1 MEKSVAVR
9 TPGKRFA
16 PLTQTTSMSPVTGIV
31 PDVFTPREI
40 ANAAGVHVREARA
53 LFASGAVEVIG
64 GRFVPQAD
72 AIRAVRILKG
82 SDIVEVDRPLFRRPA
97 GTRRS
102 PGGALAASG
111 ALHLAALGCLVLL
124 ATMGVATAPEERD
137 TTPVRLIFLA
147 TPGPGGGG
155 GGGGLHQPA
164 PPPKAEKKG
173 TSPLRSPVPPPRP
186 ITTKPPDPKP
196 QPTPPPVSIEP
207 APKPVE
213 PPPPPPAPVPLPQVV
228 APVATA
234 PADTRD
240 KAGVLADSS
249 SNADSHGP
257 GTGSGAG
264 TGQGTGIGEGTGSG
278 IGPGSG
284 GGTGGGP
291 YRPGSGITPP
301 AIVREVKPDYTE
313 EARRRGIAG
322 DVDLEIVVRA
332 DGNVGN
338 VTLIHGLGSGLD
350 QRAIDAVRQWRFSPA
365 RRFGTPVDVIV
376 EVSVEFK
383 LR

>member
-1 MEKSVAVR
+1 MSTVTAV
-9 TPGKRFA
+9 
-16 PLTQTTSMSPVTGIV
+16 V
-31 PDVFTPREI
+31 PDVFTPLEI
-40 ANAAGVHVREARA
+40 AAAAGVSVDDVRA
-53 LFASGAVEVIG
+53 LVVAGGIGALD
-64 GRFVPQAD
+64 GRFVPEAD
-72 AIRAVRILKG
+72 AVRAVRILRG
-82 SDIVEVDRPLFRRPA
+82 IETVQMDRALFRPQSGA
-97 GTRRS
+97 RRS

-111 ALHLAALGCLVLL
+111 ALHAAVLGCLMLL
-124 ATMGVATAPEERD
+124 ATMGVATAPQKRD
-137 TTPVRLIFLA
+137 TTPVRLVFLA

-164 PPPKAEKKG
+164 PPPKAKMKG

-196 QPTPPPVSIEP
+196 VPPPPVAIQP

-213 PPPPPPAPVPLPQVV
+213 PPPPAPVEVPLPQVV

-234 PADTRD
+234 PADARD
-240 KAGVLADSS
+240 RAGVL
-249 SNADSHGP
+249 SNPPESESHGP
-257 GTGSGAG
+257 GSGTGVGS
-264 TGQGTGIGEGTGSG
+264 GQGTGIGEGSGSG

-301 AIVREVKPDYTE
+301 AIIREVKPDYTE
-313 EARRRGIAG
+313 EARRRGLAG
-322 DVDLEIVVRA
+322 DVVLEIIVRA
-332 DGNVGN
+332 DGTVGS
-338 VTLIHGLGSGLD
+338 VKLLQGLGSGLD

-365 RRFGTPVDVIV
+365 RRFGTPVDVVV
-376 EVSVEFK
+376 EVAVEFK

>member
-1 MEKSVAVR
+1 
-9 TPGKRFA
+9 
-16 PLTQTTSMSPVTGIV
+16 MSSVTGIV
-31 PDVFTPREI
+31 PDVFTSREI
-40 ANAAGVHVREARA
+40 ADAAGVQVRDVQA
-53 LFASGAVEVIG
+53 LLASGAIEAID
-64 GRFVPQAD
+64 GRFVPQTD
-72 AIRAVRILKG
+72 AVRAVRILHG
-82 SDIVEVDRPLFRRPA
+82 GETVQADRPLFRRPP

-124 ATMGVATAPEERD
+124 ATMGVATAPEERE
-137 TTPVRLIFLA
+137 TTPVRLVFLA

-155 GGGGLHQPA
+155 GGGGLRQPA

-186 ITTKPPDPKP
+186 ITSKPPDPKP
-196 QPTPPPVSIEP
+196 QLTPPVTIQPV
-207 APKPVE
+207 PKPVE
-213 PPPPPPAPVPLPQVV
+213 PPAPPPQPVPLPQVV

-240 KAGVLADSS
+240 RAGVLTDSS
-249 SNADSHGP
+249 AESNSHGP

-264 TGQGTGIGEGTGSG
+264 TGQGTGIGEGTGAG

-313 EARRRGIAG
+313 EARRRGVEG
-322 DVDLEIVVRA
+322 DVELEIVVRA
-332 DGNVGN
+332 DGGVGS

-376 EVSVEFK
+376 EVAVEFK